1 MAAKVFSR
9 IRSPKE
15 HRRRLAMLFAVEL
28 QLKVVAELY
37 IREMSPTLFY
47 NEFGGGSPSRVAKI
61 FTRLKKG
68 GWLRHT
74 RNGLGPS
81 GRMEGFYRATEP
93 AFFDDESWAL
103 VPYSLRVASSWALF
117 NQMAPVLRTAMEER
131 RSDQCRDLSCTP
143 LLLDEAGWTNVIGA
157 IDARLVSLF
166 EHQSDSRFRAVH
178 TGEELI
184 RADVFL
190 IGFEMPL
197 PGSEII
203 GLDLVRRD
211 EPLGPFHERL
221 SPAIADEVCLR
232 IVHELNLRP
241 MSAAR
246 FYRAFG
252 HELDGAS
259 YQGVLR
265 RFKRLE
271 ELRWLARVPPPVHQ
285 RSTEHFYRATIPT
298 IHDNFLGPNLPD
310 AANDPD
316 RWRPFQQLCGD
327 VKEAMQAGTFDVRTD
342 RYASWAYL
350 ALDRQAWGEVILDLD
365 ALLHYIDDEQRRA
378 AKRLG
383 DSGESPIAM
392 SIATAAYESPKD
404 APKAH

>member
-1 MAAKVFSR
+1 MAAKVLPS

-15 HRRRLAMLFAVEL
+15 HRRRLARLFAVEL
-28 QLKVVAELY
+28 HLKVVGELY
-37 IREMSPTLFY
+37 GREMGSTQFY

-61 FTRLKKG
+61 FAKLKDE

-74 RNGLGPS
+74 RDGLGPS

-117 NQMAPVLRTAMEER
+117 NQMAPVLCTAMEER
-131 RSDQCRDLSCTP
+131 RSDDSRDLACRP
-143 LLLDEAGWTNVIGA
+143 LLLDETGWTNVIGA
-157 IDARLVSLF
+157 IDARFISLF
-166 EHQSDSRFRAVH
+166 EHQSDARFRAMH

-197 PGSEII
+197 PGSEMT
-203 GLDLVRRD
+203 GLDLVTRD
-211 EPLGPFHERL
+211 EPPGPFHERL
-221 SPAIADEVCLR
+221 SPAIADDMCLR

-246 FYRAFG
+246 FHRAVGQEF
-252 HELDGAS
+252 DGAS
-259 YQGVLR
+259 YQSVLR

-271 ELRWLARVPPPVHQ
+271 ELRWLARVPPPVHK

-310 AANDPD
+310 GADDLD
-316 RWRPFQQLCGD
+316 RWRDFHQLCGN

-342 RYASWAYL
+342 RYVSWAYL
-350 ALDRQAWGEVILDLD
+350 ALDRQAWDEVVLDLD
-365 ALLHYIDDEQRRA
+365 ALLNDIDDEQRRA
-378 AKRLG
+378 TKRLT
-383 DSGESPIAM
+383 DSGENPIAM